1 MELGVS
7 TPPPRNSRTAWA
19 QLSAPLLATASAP
32 PDCSSSSTSACTAP
46 RSSCSGDASE
56 GAVGIRPADSHDTHA
71 QKRTR
76 SRSGRSRGGA
86 TMARCRYKTARSR

>member
-19 QLSAPLLATASAP
+19 QISAPRRATASAP
-32 PDCSSSSTSACTAP
+32 PHSPSSTTRALTAS
-46 RSSCSGDASE
+46 RSSCSADAAHNAAGARAGDTHDTHTQNRIRSHSE
-56 GAVGIRPADSHDTHA
+56 GAP
-71 QKRTR
+71 
-76 SRSGRSRGGA
+76 GGA

>member
-1 MELGVS
+1 MELDVS

-32 PDCSSSSTSACTAP
+32 PHSSSSATSACIAP
-46 RSSCSGDASE
+46 RSSCSGDTSG
-56 GAVGIRPADSHDTHA
+56 GAVGIRPGDNRDTQA
-71 QKRTR
+71 QKRIR
-76 SRSGRSRGGA
+76 SRSERSRGGA